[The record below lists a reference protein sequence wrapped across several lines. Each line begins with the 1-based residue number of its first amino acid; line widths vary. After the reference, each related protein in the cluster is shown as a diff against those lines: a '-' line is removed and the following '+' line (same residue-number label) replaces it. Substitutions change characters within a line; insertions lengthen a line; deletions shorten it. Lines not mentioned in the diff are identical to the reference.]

1 MVDGLGPETVQGC
14 CCPRPRAQGPGGVS
28 ITSQSTTPCSS
39 WQQQPLGTTK
49 PRYLEQLE
57 NYLHKE
63 LLLLD
68 LGTDSAQELRLQVRA
83 TE

>member
-1 MVDGLGPETVQGC
+1 MLV
-14 CCPRPRAQGPGGVS
+14 
-28 ITSQSTTPCSS
+28 TSQPTILCSR
-39 WQQQPLGTTK
+39 WQQQPLGTSK

-83 TE
+83 TDQTWQG